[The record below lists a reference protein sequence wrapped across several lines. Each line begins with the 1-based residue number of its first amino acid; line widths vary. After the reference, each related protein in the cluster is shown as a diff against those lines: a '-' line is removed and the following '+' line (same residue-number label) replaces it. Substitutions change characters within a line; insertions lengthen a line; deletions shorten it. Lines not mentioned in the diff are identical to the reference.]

1 MAFRLDSPQ
10 TSPKKVPNEPGRHVQ
25 CFVDHETDHML
36 TIVLTYQDTAESKVL
51 QCVNAFLSANT
62 GKECERS
69 SPFQGELEAD
79 ESYSG
84 PRRVSDT

>member
-51 QCVNAFLSANT
+51 QCVNARFFLRIRGKNANAVLPF
-62 GKECERS
+62 KESWR
-69 SPFQGELEAD
+69 PTNPTPGHAA
-79 ESYSG
+79 
-84 PRRVSDT
+84 